1 MAPFT
6 PFFAAL
12 SESLE
17 MIVTTMV
24 TTPAMIK
31 TPITTTNIFNT
42 RKPGESPVFSLA
54 SVWSSLPAMTSL
66 KSTLLTINAEDPA
79 FDHLLEDSNLDRLDR
94 WLAERVAVLPNA
106 PDLSRSRLKALI
118 LDGQVST
125 GGATITDPS
134 ITVKP
139 DQEYQILVPPPIADT
154 PLPQD
159 IPLDIAYEDEHLIV
173 VNKPSKI
180 AVHPAP
186 GSLDTTMVNALLA
199 HCGDSL
205 SGIGGVRRPGIVH
218 RLDKDTTGLMVV
230 AKSDEAHHG
239 LVHQFA
245 ARTIG
250 RSYIALVWGSVA
262 QLEGRIEGPIGRS
275 RRNRKKMAVTT
286 HGGKSAA
293 TRYKTLK
300 RYREIATLVECRLES
315 GRTHQIRVH
324 MTHIGHGLIGDPLYG
339 GGDRRKGSSDI
350 EVAAAKKMG
359 RQALH
364 ANSLEFTHPVTKEL
378 VSFSSDMPGDFARLV
393 SVFE

>member
-1 MAPFT
+1 
-6 PFFAAL
+6 
-12 SESLE
+12 
-17 MIVTTMV
+17 
-24 TTPAMIK
+24 
-31 TPITTTNIFNT
+31 
-42 RKPGESPVFSLA
+42 VFSLA

-66 KSTLLTINAEDPA
+66 KNTLLTIGADDPA
-79 FDHLLEDSNLDRLDR
+79 FDEIPGNSNLDRLDR
-94 WLAERVAVLPNA
+94 WLAERVAVMPDA

-118 LDGQVST
+118 LGGQVSM
-125 GGATITDPS
+125 GGETITDPS
-134 ITVKP
+134 VTVKP
-139 DQEYQILVPPPIADT
+139 DQDYQILVPPPVADT

-159 IPLDIAYEDEHLIV
+159 IPLDVVFEDEHLII
-173 VNKPSKI
+173 VNKPPGLP
-180 AVHPAP
+180 AHPAP
-186 GSLDTTMVNALLA
+186 GSLDTTLVNALLA

-262 QLEGRIEGPIGRS
+262 QFEGRIEGPIGRS

-293 TRYKTLK
+293 TRYKVLK
-300 RYREIATLVECRLES
+300 RFREIATLVECRLES

-339 GGDRRKGSSDI
+339 GGDRRKGSTDI
-350 EVAAAKKMG
+350 EVAAAKQMG

-364 ANSLEFTHPVTKEL
+364 ANSLAFIHPVTDEEI
-378 VSFSSDMPGDFARLV
+378 SFTSDMPDDFARLV

>member
-1 MAPFT
+1 
-6 PFFAAL
+6 
-12 SESLE
+12 
-17 MIVTTMV
+17 
-24 TTPAMIK
+24 
-31 TPITTTNIFNT
+31 
-42 RKPGESPVFSLA
+42 
-54 SVWSSLPAMTSL
+54 MTSL
-66 KSTLLTINAEDPA
+66 KNTRVIINADDPA
-79 FDHLLEDSNLDRLDR
+79 FEYIAGDSNQDRLDR
-94 WLAERVAVLPNA
+94 WLAERVAVLPDA

-118 LDGQVST
+118 LDGQVTSS
-125 GGATITDPS
+125 GETITDPS
-134 ITVKP
+134 VAVK
-139 DQEYQILVPPPIADT
+139 QGQVFEILVPPPIADT

-159 IPLDIAYEDEHLIV
+159 IPLDIVFEDEHLIV
-173 VNKPSKI
+173 VNKPPGI

-186 GSLDTTMVNALLA
+186 GSLDTTLVNALLA

-250 RSYIALVWGSVA
+250 RSYIALVWGFVA
-262 QLEGRIEGPIGRS
+262 QFEGRIDGPIGRS
-275 RRNRKKMAVTT
+275 RRNRKKMAVTSS
-286 HGGKSAA
+286 GGKSAA
-293 TRYKTLK
+293 TNYKVLK
-300 RYREIATLVECRLES
+300 RFREIATLVECRLES

-339 GGDRRKGSSDI
+339 GGDRRKGSSDL
-350 EVAAAKKMG
+350 EVAAAKRMG

-364 ANSLEFTHPVTKEL
+364 ANSLAFIHPVTDEE
-378 VSFSSDMPGDFARLV
+378 VSFTSDLPDDFKLLV